1 MGADLR
7 LLTFINLKQRWFNL
21 YAWAI
26 ELVLTKHFLFMKRLL
41 IASAMVIA
49 IPALAQVKEGRIVY
63 ERRMQM
69 NIRIS
74 DDNPAFQ
81 NMIPKERKDKFE
93 LFFTEGKSLWQ
104 PVEDDGQSDET
115 SFGDGNG
122 MRMVFRVPGAD
133 DITFHNITEGK
144 KVEQRE
150 LGGKNYL
157 IADSIK
163 KMSWKVAAESKII
176 LGHNCMKASTQRMQE
191 SFRMTMDNGEAKR
204 EKVMDTLN
212 IVAWFTN
219 ELPGSFGPE
228 LYQGQLPGTILEI
241 DVNNGKSSF
250 KAIEISPKVDIAK
263 IKEPSKGKKTTPQE
277 FAKEREKMMQ
287 EMMQNGG
294 GPGMRVNIRN

>member
-1 MGADLR
+1 
-7 LLTFINLKQRWFNL
+7 
-21 YAWAI
+21 
-26 ELVLTKHFLFMKRLL
+26 MKRLL
-41 IASAMVIA
+41 IASAILIA
-49 IPALAQVKEGRIVY
+49 IPTLAQVKEGKIVY
-63 ERRMQM
+63 ERTMQM
-69 NIRIS
+69 QIRIN

-115 SFGDGNG
+115 AFGDAGGG
-122 MRMVFRVPGAD
+122 MRMVIRMPGSN
-133 DITFHNITEGK
+133 DIVFHNVTDSK

-150 LGGKNYL
+150 LAEKNY
-157 IADSIK
+157 IITDSIRK
-163 KMSWKVAAESKII
+163 LNWKVAGESKAI
-176 LGHNCMKASTQRMQE
+176 LGHNCMKATSQRMQE

-219 ELPGSFGPE
+219 EIPGSFGPDM
-228 LYQGQLPGTILEI
+228 YQGQLPGTILEI
-241 DVNNGKSSF
+241 DVNNGRTSY
-250 KAIEISPKVDIAK
+250 KAIEISPKVDVAK
-263 IKEPSKGKKTTPQE
+263 IKEPSKGKKVTPEE

-294 GPGMRVNIRN
+294 GPGGMRINIRN

>member
-1 MGADLR
+1 
-7 LLTFINLKQRWFNL
+7 
-21 YAWAI
+21 
-26 ELVLTKHFLFMKRLL
+26 MKRFL

-49 IPALAQVKEGRIVY
+49 IPSLAQVKEGKILF
-63 ERRMQM
+63 ERTMQM
-69 NIRIS
+69 NIRIN

-115 SFGDGNG
+115 GFGDGNG
-122 MRMVFRVPGAD
+122 MRMVFRMPGSD
-133 DITFHNITEGK
+133 DITFHNIAEGK

-150 LGGKNYL
+150 LGGKNYI

-163 KMSWKVAAESKII
+163 KMSWKVAGETKVI
-176 LGHNCMKASTQRMQE
+176 LGHNCMKATTQRMQE
-191 SFRMTMDNGEAKR
+191 GFRMTMDNGEAKR

-228 LYQGQLPGTILEI
+228 MYQGQLPGTILEI
-241 DVNNGKSSF
+241 DVNNGRTSF
-250 KAIEISPKVDIAK
+250 KAIEMSPKIDVTK
-263 IKEPSKGKKTTPQE
+263 VKEPTKGKKTTPEE
-277 FAKEREKMMQ
+277 FVKEREKLMQ
-287 EMMQNGG
+287 EMIQNGG
-294 GPGMRVNIRN
+294 GPGGMRVNIRN

>member
-1 MGADLR
+1 M
-7 LLTFINLKQRWFNL
+7 
-21 YAWAI
+21 YASGI
-26 ELVLTKHFLFMKRLL
+26 ELVLAKHFLFMKRLL
-41 IASAMVIA
+41 IASAMVITL
-49 IPALAQVKEGRIVY
+49 PCLAQVKEGKIVY
-63 ERRMQM
+63 ERTMQM
-69 NIRIS
+69 NIRIN

-122 MRMVFRVPGAD
+122 MRMVFRMPGAD
-133 DITFHNITEGK
+133 DITYHNIIEGK

-150 LGGKNYL
+150 LGGKNYI

-163 KMSWKVAAESKII
+163 KMSWKVAGESKVI
-176 LGHNCMKASTQRMQE
+176 LGHNCMKATTQRMQE

-228 LYQGQLPGTILEI
+228 MYQGQLPGTILEI
-241 DVNNGKSSF
+241 DVNNGRTSF
-250 KAIEISPKVDIAK
+250 KALEVSPKVDVAK
-263 IKEPSKGKKTTPQE
+263 VKEPTKGKKATLEE
-277 FAKEREKMMQ
+277 FAKEREKLMQ

-294 GPGMRVNIRN
+294 GPGGMRVNIRN